1 MKDFGKTRSTVKPD
15 AVVIDDNSVWVHTD
29 IQEVHESVGED
40 QSFDG
45 YEFNMIQYEKDEYI
59 LMMSEKNSELEK
71 QVTDTQL
78 ALCEVYEL
86 LGLGRGDSEW
96 HRYMQTLSRKG

>member
-1 MKDFGKTRSTVKPD
+1 MKDFGKTISTVKPD

-86 LGLGRGDSEW
+86 LG
-96 HRYMQTLSRKG
+96 

>member
-15 AVVIDDNSVWVHTD
+15 AVVIDDNSVWVPTD

-86 LGLGRGDSEW
+86 LG
-96 HRYMQTLSRKG
+96 

>member
-78 ALCEVYEL
+78 ALCDVYEML
-86 LGLGRGDSEW
+86 A
-96 HRYMQTLSRKG
+96 

>member
-1 MKDFGKTRSTVKPD
+1 MKDFGKTRSKVKPD

-86 LGLGRGDSEW
+86 LG
-96 HRYMQTLSRKG
+96 

>member
-59 LMMSEKNSELEK
+59 LMMSEKNAELEK

-86 LGLGRGDSEW
+86 LG
-96 HRYMQTLSRKG
+96 

>member
-15 AVVIDDNSVWVHTD
+15 AVIIDDYSVWVHSE

-86 LGLGRGDSEW
+86 LG
-96 HRYMQTLSRKG
+96 

>member
-15 AVVIDDNSVWVHTD
+15 AVVIDDNSVWVHSD
-29 IQEVHESVGED
+29 IQEVHESIGED

-45 YEFNMIQYEKDEYI
+45 YEFNMVQYDKDEYI
-59 LMMSEKNSELEK
+59 LMMAEKNASLEK

-78 ALCEVYEL
+78 ALCDVYEMI
-86 LGLGRGDSEW
+86 G
-96 HRYMQTLSRKG
+96 

>member
-15 AVVIDDNSVWVHTD
+15 AVIIDDNSVWVHTD

-86 LGLGRGDSEW
+86 LG
-96 HRYMQTLSRKG
+96 

>member
-15 AVVIDDNSVWVHTD
+15 EVVIDDNSVWVHSD
-29 IQEVHESVGED
+29 IQEVHETMGED

-45 YEFNMIQYEKDEYI
+45 YEFNMVQYDKDEYI
-59 LMMSEKNSELEK
+59 LMMSEKNAALEK

-86 LGLGRGDSEW
+86 LG
-96 HRYMQTLSRKG
+96 

>member
-59 LMMSEKNSELEK
+59 LMMSEKNVSLEK

-78 ALCEVYEL
+78 ALCEMYEM
-86 LGLGRGDSEW
+86 LG
-96 HRYMQTLSRKG
+96 

>member
-15 AVVIDDNSVWVHTD
+15 AVVIDDNSVWLHTD

-86 LGLGRGDSEW
+86 LG
-96 HRYMQTLSRKG
+96 

>member
-15 AVVIDDNSVWVHTD
+15 EVVIDDNSVWVHTD

-86 LGLGRGDSEW
+86 LG
-96 HRYMQTLSRKG
+96 

>member
-59 LMMSEKNSELEK
+59 KIISEKNEELEQ

-86 LGLGRGDSEW
+86 LG
-96 HRYMQTLSRKG
+96 

>member
-15 AVVIDDNSVWVHTD
+15 AVVIDDNSVWVHSD
-29 IQEVHESVGED
+29 IQEVHESIGED

-45 YEFNMIQYEKDEYI
+45 YEFSMIQYDKDEYI
-59 LMMSEKNSELEK
+59 LMMAEKNASLEK

-78 ALCEVYEL
+78 ALCDVYEMI
-86 LGLGRGDSEW
+86 G
-96 HRYMQTLSRKG
+96 

>member
-15 AVVIDDNSVWVHTD
+15 AVIIDDNSAWVHTD

-86 LGLGRGDSEW
+86 LG
-96 HRYMQTLSRKG
+96 

>member
-1 MKDFGKTRSTVKPD
+1 MKEYGKTKSIVKPD
-15 AVVIDDNSVWVHTD
+15 AVVIDDYSVWVHTD
-29 IQEVHESVGED
+29 IQEVHESMGED

-45 YEFNMIQYEKDEYI
+45 YEFNMTQYEKDEYI
-59 LMMSEKNSELEK
+59 LMMSEKNAALEK

-86 LGLGRGDSEW
+86 LG
-96 HRYMQTLSRKG
+96 

>member
-71 QVTDTQL
+71 QVTDAQL

-86 LGLGRGDSEW
+86 LG
-96 HRYMQTLSRKG
+96 

>member
-15 AVVIDDNSVWVHTD
+15 VVVIDDSSVWVHSD
-29 IQEVHESVGED
+29 IQEVHETMGED

-45 YEFNMIQYEKDEYI
+45 YEFNMVQYDKDEYI
-59 LMMSEKNSELEK
+59 LMMSEKNAALEK

-86 LGLGRGDSEW
+86 LG
-96 HRYMQTLSRKG
+96 

>member
-15 AVVIDDNSVWVHTD
+15 AVVIDDSSVWVHSD
-29 IQEVHESVGED
+29 IQEVHETMGED

-45 YEFNMIQYEKDEYI
+45 YEFNMVQYNKDEYI
-59 LMMSEKNSELEK
+59 LMMSEKNVALEK

-86 LGLGRGDSEW
+86 LG
-96 HRYMQTLSRKG
+96 

>member
-1 MKDFGKTRSTVKPD
+1 MNDFGKTRSTVKPD

-29 IQEVHESVGED
+29 IQEVHESVGKD

-86 LGLGRGDSEW
+86 LG
-96 HRYMQTLSRKG
+96 

>member
-1 MKDFGKTRSTVKPD
+1 MKDFGKTRSTVKPN
-15 AVVIDDNSVWVHTD
+15 AVVIDDNSVWVYSN
-29 IQEVHESVGED
+29 IEEVNESVTGGQEGF
-40 QSFDG
+40 SG

-59 LMMSEKNSELEK
+59 LMMSEKNSELEN

-86 LGLGRGDSEW
+86 LG
-96 HRYMQTLSRKG
+96 

>member
-15 AVVIDDNSVWVHTD
+15 EVVIDDSSVWVHSD
-29 IQEVHESVGED
+29 IQEVHETIGED

-45 YEFNMIQYEKDEYI
+45 YEFNMVQYDKDEYI
-59 LMMSEKNSELEK
+59 LMMSEKNAALEK

-86 LGLGRGDSEW
+86 LG
-96 HRYMQTLSRKG
+96 

>member
-45 YEFNMIQYEKDEYI
+45 YEFNMIQYEKNEYI

-86 LGLGRGDSEW
+86 LG
-96 HRYMQTLSRKG
+96 

>member
-29 IQEVHESVGED
+29 IQEAHESVGED

-86 LGLGRGDSEW
+86 LG
-96 HRYMQTLSRKG
+96 

>member
-1 MKDFGKTRSTVKPD
+1 MQKHIMNIKSRKVEKQHERIWKTRSTVKPD
-15 AVVIDDNSVWVHTD
+15 AVVIDEHSVWVHTD
-29 IQEVHESVGED
+29 IQEVHESMGED

-45 YEFNMIQYEKDEYI
+45 YEFNMTQYEKDEYI
-59 LMMSEKNSELEK
+59 LMMSEKNASLEK

-86 LGLGRGDSEW
+86 IG
-96 HRYMQTLSRKG
+96 

>member
-1 MKDFGKTRSTVKPD
+1 MKDFGKTRSIVKPD

-86 LGLGRGDSEW
+86 LG
-96 HRYMQTLSRKG
+96 

>member
-29 IQEVHESVGED
+29 IQEEHESVGED

-71 QVTDTQL
+71 QVTNTQL

-86 LGLGRGDSEW
+86 LG
-96 HRYMQTLSRKG
+96 

>member
-59 LMMSEKNSELEK
+59 LMSEKNSELEK

-86 LGLGRGDSEW
+86 LG
-96 HRYMQTLSRKG
+96 

>member
-1 MKDFGKTRSTVKPD
+1 MKEYGKTKSIVKPD
-15 AVVIDDNSVWVHTD
+15 AVVIDDYSVWVHTD
-29 IQEVHESVGED
+29 IQEVHERMGED

-45 YEFNMIQYEKDEYI
+45 YEFNMTQYEKDEYI
-59 LMMSEKNSELEK
+59 LMMSEKNAALEK

-86 LGLGRGDSEW
+86 LG
-96 HRYMQTLSRKG
+96 

>member
-59 LMMSEKNSELEK
+59 LMMSEKNSKLEK
-71 QVTDTQL
+71 QVTDTQI

-86 LGLGRGDSEW
+86 LG
-96 HRYMQTLSRKG
+96 

>member
-1 MKDFGKTRSTVKPD
+1 MKDFGNTRSTVKPD

-86 LGLGRGDSEW
+86 LG
-96 HRYMQTLSRKG
+96 

>member
-29 IQEVHESVGED
+29 SQEVHESVGED

-86 LGLGRGDSEW
+86 LG
-96 HRYMQTLSRKG
+96 